1 MQEKKS
7 IFKQL
12 GNENGLCVG
21 VGGSAFV
28 QGEKKHCCI
37 SHVKS
42 LVIVGKCWHRTALF
56 LVISDYQR
64 SQEFRA
70 CGLESISDVGN
81 LTASEVAKG
90 IVG

>member
-1 MQEKKS
+1 MEATQVS
-7 IFKQL
+7 IHKRIPKQNMTHPYNGVL
-12 GNENGLCVG
+12 FSLENGR
-21 VGGSAFV
+21 
-28 QGEKKHCCI
+28 
-37 SHVKS
+37 
-42 LVIVGKCWHRTALF
+42 KCWHRTALF

-70 CGLESISDVGN
+70 CGLESICDVGN

>member
-1 MQEKKS
+1 MRGK
-7 IFKQL
+7 
-12 GNENGLCVG
+12 
-21 VGGSAFV
+21 
-28 QGEKKHCCI
+28 KKHFCI

-42 LVIVGKCWHRTALF
+42 LVIVSKCWHRTALF

-70 CGLESISDVGN
+70 CGLESICDVGN

-90 IVG
+90 IAG

>member
-1 MQEKKS
+1 MQSKK
-7 IFKQL
+7 
-12 GNENGLCVG
+12 
-21 VGGSAFV
+21 
-28 QGEKKHCCI
+28 KKHFCI

-42 LVIVGKCWHRTALF
+42 LVIVSKCWHRTALF

-70 CGLESISDVGN
+70 CGLESICDVGN